1 VRDANEEQARD
12 AARTQVDG
20 LEDQA
25 PVVGGAAPREKVGAD
40 ERGSDP
46 PPGAAPTDEHMLDSA
61 DDRSAVVDPARGA
74 GAAEATPTPAADP
87 TAAADA
93 GASIHDEP
101 LPLGTSGFDHKGR
114 WIGPV
119 QDLLS
124 GEPGEDHDP
133 LPPGESEEVL

>member
-1 VRDANEEQARD
+1 
-12 AARTQVDG
+12 
-20 LEDQA
+20 
-25 PVVGGAAPREKVGAD
+25 
-40 ERGSDP
+40 
-46 PPGAAPTDEHMLDSA
+46 MLDSA